1 VVWIPSKNYLERR
14 TDFTTAEQLI
24 TQIYDI
30 ATPDTL
36 VGCVEHVH
44 SMKSDGRKSAWTFGL
59 AYGMAQGALMLRKIP
74 FIEVAPLR
82 WQNFIRKT
90 LHWRWDEEFD
100 SRKAAKQIIGDKRYD
115 HLFKRVKDHNTG
127 DAFCMAYWLAE
138 HSRLLPESSNKT
150 GLLTRLPTMHELE
163 QLRAERLRQQVP
175 VVQQVHVPESGGDPV
190 K

>member
-1 VVWIPSKNYLERR
+1 MVWIPSKNYLERR